1 MQNINK
7 ILENYNF
14 TSSKDKELLEDFLL
28 KLEKKLEKDDLDE
41 FYDIIEI
48 CLNKN
53 KEFDTR
59 ILYNPVELV
68 DAILENDL
76 LGKKIDSDEIENIVE
91 KLSFFKKYYN
101 KK

>member
-28 KLEKKLEKDDLDE
+28 KLEKKLKKDDLDE
-41 FYDIIEI
+41 FYDILEI

-53 KEFDTR
+53 IEFDKR
-59 ILYNPVELV
+59 VLYNPLELV

-76 LGKKIDSDEIENIVE
+76 LGKK
-91 KLSFFKKYYN
+91 
-101 KK
+101 